1 MVQYT
6 EKRTHLRVPL
16 TYVTVDVFSKDNKRA
31 SQETC
36 SIFDISVSGMKF
48 VTHLHYEINLPLK
61 VTFILPNSTIPIHS
75 NATVVYQQPKNS
87 LFHTGVQF
95 ADLGLIEFALLKK
108 YVESF
113 TKKN

>member
-1 MVQYT
+1 M

-16 TYVTVDVFSKDNKRA
+16 TYVTVDVMAKNDKKA

-48 VTHLHYEINLPLK
+48 VTQTHYEINLRIK
-61 VTFILPNSTIPIHS
+61 VTFILPDSIIPIHS
-75 NATVVYQQPKNS
+75 NSTVVYQQPKNS
-87 LFHTGVQF
+87 LFHTGIQF
-95 ADLGLIEFALLKK
+95 VNLGLIEFALLKK